1 MVLHRLLA
9 FVFITALCIFLPVK
23 GFVSPIVSSQATTR
37 VSSVQKLFATTKSNS
52 EKSSDDAPSCS
63 SIISSAS
70 SINRRLAIQ
79 QGGGIALSSLLL
91 LNNNEPAYADA
102 SGQDYDDSKKKR
114 ILITGSNS
122 GIGFDAAQ
130 RMAVRGHEIVL
141 ACVSF
146 LKCCSCSFLLY
157 MCVCCILS
165 MFEILTSTMHYM
177 HT

>member
-1 MVLHRLLA
+1 MSRDQNNSFSWPWGLS
-9 FVFITALCIFLPVK
+9 K
-23 GFVSPIVSSQATTR
+23 
-37 VSSVQKLFATTKSNS
+37 TTKSNK
-52 EKSSDDAPSCS
+52 KSDDDAPSS
-63 SIISSAS
+63 SISSAS

-79 QGGGIALSSLLL
+79 HGGGIALSSLLL

-102 SGQDYDDSKKKR
+102 SGQDYDDTKKKR

-141 ACVSF
+141 ACVTF

-157 MCVCCILS
+157 ICVLLLQCLDR
-165 MFEILTSTMHYM
+165 FLTNIM
-177 HT
+177 HTWYAPYFNLYKNTLTH

>member
-1 MVLHRLLA
+1 MVLRRLLT
-9 FVFITALCIFLPVK
+9 FVFITALCIFLPVE
-23 GFVSPIVSSQATTR
+23 GFVSPIISSQATTR

-79 QGGGIALSSLLL
+79 QGGGIALASLLL

-157 MCVCCILS
+157 MCVVVVVVAMS
-165 MFEILTSTMHYM
+165 
-177 HT
+177 

>member
-9 FVFITALCIFLPVK
+9 FVFITALCILPVK
-23 GFVSPIVSSQATTR
+23 GFVSPIVSSQAR

-52 EKSSDDAPSCS
+52 EKSSDDAPSSS
-63 SIISSAS
+63 SISPAS
-70 SINRRLAIQ
+70 SINRRSAIQ
-79 QGGGIALSSLLL
+79 HGGGIALSSLLL

-102 SGQDYDDSKKKR
+102 SGQDYDDTKKKR

-146 LKCCSCSFLLY
+146 LKCAVVPFYYTCVLLLLLQCLDRFLTN
-157 MCVCCILS
+157 I
-165 MFEILTSTMHYM
+165 M

>member
-1 MVLHRLLA
+1 MVLRRLLT
-9 FVFITALCIFLPVK
+9 FVFITALCIFLPVE
-23 GFVSPIVSSQATTR
+23 GFVSPIISSQATTR
-37 VSSVQKLFATTKSNS
+37 VSSTTELFATKSNK
-52 EKSSDDAPSCS
+52 KSDDDAPSS
-63 SIISSAS
+63 SISSAS

-157 MCVCCILS
+157 ICVLLLQCLDR
-165 MFEILTSTMHYM
+165 FLTNIM

>member
-9 FVFITALCIFLPVK
+9 FVFITALCILPVK

-52 EKSSDDAPSCS
+52 EKSSDDAPSSS
-63 SIISSAS
+63 SISPAS

-79 QGGGIALSSLLL
+79 HGGGIALSSLLL

-157 MCVCCILS
+157 MCVVVVVAMS
-165 MFEILTSTMHYM
+165 
-177 HT
+177 

>member
-9 FVFITALCIFLPVK
+9 FVFITALCILPVK
-23 GFVSPIVSSQATTR
+23 GFVSPIVSSQAR

-102 SGQDYDDSKKKR
+102 ASGQDYDDSKKKR

-157 MCVCCILS
+157 MCVVVVAMS
-165 MFEILTSTMHYM
+165 
-177 HT
+177 